1 MTTPTTPDH
10 TKEGLLLFNY
20 TCDEL
25 GVDLACW
32 FEYESASHGARSRF
46 GEQLEPDYP
55 ATWSL
60 YHVYL
65 PNSDIDIAPV
75 LSSDTAKEIENWVA
89 DQAEEEAAD
98 REWNDGYDKF
108 QDWKDSQ

>member
-1 MTTPTTPDH
+1 MTARTTPDH

-25 GVDLACW
+25 GVNLACW
-32 FEYESASHGARSRF
+32 FEYEAAERGARSRF

-55 ATWSL
+55 ATWAL

-65 PNSDIDIAPV
+65 PGSDVDIAPV
-75 LSSDTAKEIENWVA
+75 LSSDTAKEIEDWVA
-89 DQAEEEAAD
+89 DQADEDYQESLDDVAISRYID
-98 REWNDGYDKF
+98 S
-108 QDWKDSQ
+108 KDY